1 MNNILFCGRRTTHIF
16 LNFQKVFI
24 LFCIS
29 YSLLFTN
36 NAQALDNRLEEISFS
51 ARVGNRVQIQ
61 FIFARA
67 AVSPIKFTTDNPAR
81 IVLDFPKTKL
91 GLRKKSQSIGI
102 GVVQG
107 TRAVEARDRTRV
119 VLNLVRM
126 VPFKI
131 KVVGNKVLVS
141 IENRASKPTSVRRV
155 TSSRSSS
162 PSSGNITIQDIDFQ
176 RAENGA
182 GRIAITLSA
191 ASVMVDM
198 HQESSDIV
206 LEFSQT
212 QLPTRLDR
220 RLNVLDFG
228 TPISFIDTFPE
239 GDNVRINVT
248 VKGNYEHHAFQTE
261 NIYFLEIKEKPKI
274 KQDSLKIEERK
285 YEGQLVSFNFQDIDV
300 RSVLKLLFD
309 LPGVNMNMIAGAE
322 VKGSVSLRLKNV
334 PWDQALDILLE
345 ARDLGMRKIGNV
357 VMIDLKKNLEARKQ
371 RQFEAQKKLKEIEP
385 LHTEFIVINY
395 AKSADIA
402 SLLKTENG
410 GGGSGTGHSFLS
422 DRGNVSTDERTN
434 TLIIQDT
441 ASKITEIR
449 KLIASLDTPI
459 RQVLIESR
467 IVIATSSFNKA
478 LGVKFGYSAN
488 KAVGGGYGV
497 GVGGRQTGDVDYGG
511 TTAFNDGTNENYIVS
526 LPAAGATGSLGLA
539 IGKIGSYLLQLELS
553 AMQTEGS
560 GEIVSSPRLIT
571 GNQQEASIMQGTQ
584 IAFLAPGGVGTAGTV
599 EWKDATVELKVTPQI
614 TPDDRISLELAVKKD
629 APGAEFNGN
638 TSIDKRELK
647 TNVLVNNGETVVLG
661 GVYERTRT
669 KSTSRVPFF
678 ADLPLIGFLFRNK
691 SNRDEKAELLIFVTP
706 KILKETN

>member
-1 MNNILFCGRRTTHIF
+1 MNNILFCWRRTTLLF
-16 LNFQKVFI
+16 LNYKQVFI
-24 LFCIS
+24 FFCII

-36 NAQALDNRLEEISFS
+36 NAEAFDNRLEKISFS
-51 ARVGNRVQIQ
+51 AMVGNRVQVQ
-61 FIFARA
+61 LSFARP
-67 AVSPIKFTTDNPAR
+67 AVSPLKFSTDNPAR
-81 IVLDFPKTKL
+81 IVLDFPETKI
-91 GLRKKSQSIGI
+91 GLKNKSQSIGI

-107 TRAVEARDRTRV
+107 MRAVEARDRTRV
-119 VLNLVRM
+119 VLNLIRM
-126 VPFKI
+126 VPFNI

-141 IENRASKPTSVRRV
+141 IENRTSKPTSVRRV
-155 TSSRSSS
+155 TSSRSSTS
-162 PSSGNITIQDIDFQ
+162 PTSGSLTIQDIDFQ
-176 RAENGA
+176 RTENGA

-191 ASVMVDM
+191 PSIIVDM
-198 HQESSDIV
+198 RQESADIV
-206 LEFSQT
+206 LEFPET
-212 QLPTRLDR
+212 NLPSRLDR

-239 GDNVRINVT
+239 GDKVRINIT
-248 VKGNYEHHAFQTE
+248 VKGNYEHHAFQTG
-261 NIYFLEIKEKPKI
+261 NIYFIEIKDKPKV
-274 KQDSLKIEERK
+274 KPESLRIEERK

-300 RSVLKLLFD
+300 RAVLKLLFD
-309 LPGVNMNMIAGAE
+309 LPGVNMNIIAGAE

-357 VMIDLKKNLEARKQ
+357 VMIDLKKNLEERKQ
-371 RQFEAQKKLKEIEP
+371 REFEAQKKLTEIEP

-395 AKSADIA
+395 AKSADLA
-402 SLLKTENG
+402 SLLQAQS
-410 GGGSGTGHSFLS
+410 GGSKHSFLS
-422 DRGNVSTDERTN
+422 ERGTVSTDERTN
-434 TLIIQDT
+434 TLIIQET

-467 IVIATSSFNKA
+467 IVIATNNFTKA

-488 KAVGGGYGV
+488 KPVGSGYNAWLGGK
-497 GVGGRQTGDVDYGG
+497 QTGDTTFSSPTSFNEGG
-511 TTAFNDGTNENYIVS
+511 VENYIVS

-553 AMQTEGS
+553 AMQNEGS

-571 GNQQEASIMQGTQ
+571 GNQQEASIMQGQQ
-584 IAFLAPGGVGTAGTV
+584 IAFLSSGGVGTAGTV

-629 APGAEFNGN
+629 APGAIFNGQ
-638 TSIDKRELK
+638 TSIDKRELQ

-661 GVYERTRT
+661 GVYERTRS
-669 KSTSRVPFF
+669 KNTSRVPFF
-678 ADLPLIGFLFRNK
+678 ADLPLIGVLFRNK
-691 SNRDEKAELLIFVTP
+691 SNQDDKSELLIFVTP
-706 KILKETN
+706 KIIKETS

>member
-1 MNNILFCGRRTTHIF
+1 MNNILFCWRRTTHLF
-16 LNFQKVFI
+16 RNFKKVFI
-24 LFCIS
+24 FFCIS
-29 YSLLFTN
+29 YSLLFAN
-36 NAQALDNRLEEISFS
+36 NAEALDNRLEKISFS
-51 ARVGNRVQIQ
+51 AMLGNRVQVQ
-61 FIFARA
+61 LSFARR
-67 AVSPIKFTTDNPAR
+67 AVSPRKFSTDNPAR

-91 GLRKKSQSIGI
+91 RLRKKSQSIGI

-119 VLNLVRM
+119 VINLIRI
-126 VPFKI
+126 VPFDI
-131 KVVGNKVLVS
+131 KVVGKKVLVS
-141 IENRASKPTSVRRV
+141 IENRASKPTSVRRAPTSR
-155 TSSRSSS
+155 TSSRS
-162 PSSGNITIQDIDFQ
+162 GRLTIQDIDFQ
-176 RAENGA
+176 RTESGA

-191 ASVMVDM
+191 PSVMVDM
-198 HQESSDIV
+198 RQESSDIV
-206 LEFSQT
+206 LEFPQT
-212 QLPTRLDR
+212 HLPSRLDR

-228 TPISFIDTFPE
+228 TPISFIDAFPE
-239 GDNVRINVT
+239 GDKVRINVT

-261 NIYFLEIKEKPKI
+261 NIYFIEVKEKPKI
-274 KQDSLKIEERK
+274 KPESLKIEERK

-300 RSVLKLLFD
+300 RAVLKLLFD

-357 VMIDLKKNLEARKQ
+357 VMIDLKKNIEARKQ
-371 RQFEAQKKLKEIEP
+371 REFEAQQKLKEIEP

-402 SLLKTENG
+402 SLLQSQSG
-410 GGGSGTGHSFLS
+410 SGGSQGHSFLS
-422 DRGNVSTDERTN
+422 ERGTVSTDERTN
-434 TLIIQDT
+434 TLIIQET

-467 IVIATSSFNKA
+467 IVIANSNFTKE

-488 KAVGGGYGV
+488 IRGRSDNDAVLGGKLP
-497 GVGGRQTGDVDYGG
+497 GDVPYLGG
-511 TTAFNDGTNENYIVS
+511 PVFPTTGTNENYIVS
-526 LPAAGATGSLGLA
+526 LPAAGATGALGLA

-560 GEIVSSPRLIT
+560 GEIISSPRLIT

-584 IAFLAPGGVGTAGTV
+584 IAYLASGGVGTSGTV

-614 TPDDRISLELAVKKD
+614 TPDDRINLELAVKKD
-629 APGAEFNGN
+629 APGAVFNGQ
-638 TSIDKRELK
+638 TSIDKRELQ

-661 GVYERTRT
+661 GVYERSRT
-669 KSTSRVPFF
+669 KSFNRVPFF

-691 SNRDEKAELLIFVTP
+691 SNKDDKSELLIFVTP